1 MDQYSLFMSVLN
13 RGKAESF
20 LNEMRVLGLTG
31 GVVLFGEG
39 TATNRLLKILGL
51 DETQKEIIL
60 LPPIEEKYDQAIH
73 HMLLENFRMDKKN
86 RGIAFSIPLAYLG
99 NQALLEEGTS
109 YDVKSFSHQCIFVV
123 VDEGRGKDVVR
134 ETQNLGQFGGTI
146 IHGRG
151 AGIPSEAFF
160 PFKIEPQKDLAMLV
174 VKSDQVESI
183 QSHLFNRLDLAKAGK
198 GIMFTLPVSRFTGSF
213 DA

>member
-13 RGKAESF
+13 RGKAESL

-39 TATNRLLKILGL
+39 TAANRLLKILGL
-51 DETQKEIIL
+51 DETQKEIII

-73 HMLLENFRMDKKN
+73 QMLLENFRIDKKN
-86 RGIAFSIPLAYLG
+86 TGIAFSIPLAYLG
-99 NQALLEEGTS
+99 SQPLLEEGTS
-109 YDVKSFSHQCIFVV
+109 YDVNSFSHQCIFVI
-123 VDEGRGKDVVR
+123 VDEGRGREVVR
-134 ETQNLGQFGGTI
+134 EAQNIGQFGGTI

-151 AGIPSEAFF
+151 AGIPAEAFF

-174 VKSDQVESI
+174 VKSDQVASI
-183 QSHLFNRLDLAKAGK
+183 QDQLFNSLNLAKAGS

-213 DA
+213 EA